1 MSKKD
6 PITPEGHAR
15 FQAELER
22 LWREERPKI
31 VNEVADAAA
40 LGDRSENA
48 EYIYGKKRLREIDR
62 RMRYLNG
69 LLERVRIVDPKTVS
83 SDRVEFGATVTIE
96 DEEGRRRTYQI
107 VGVEEVDAKEGR
119 ISSKSPVGKALMNK
133 KVGDIVVVERPIGDL
148 EMELVDIRYV

>member
-1 MSKKD
+1 
-6 PITPEGHAR
+6 
-15 FQAELER
+15 
-22 LWREERPKI
+22 
-31 VNEVADAAA
+31 
-40 LGDRSENA
+40 
-48 EYIYGKKRLREIDR
+48 
-62 RMRYLNG
+62 
-69 LLERVRIVDPKTVS
+69 VDPKTVS